1 MVPGTRGGLRAAAI
15 LLEARILAVADVVEA
30 MMSDRPHRPALAE
43 TAALEEIENTKGTVF
58 DTSAVD
64 ACLRL
69 FREGRF
75 KFSETRTDECAD
87 LHHQ

>member
-1 MVPGTRGGLRAAAI
+1 M
-15 LLEARILAVADVVEA
+15 ADVVEA
-30 MMSDRPHRPALAE
+30 MMSDRPHRRALAE
-43 TAALEEIENTKGTVF
+43 TAALEEIENAKGTLF

-75 KFSETRTDECAD
+75 KFSETHTDECAD
-87 LHHQ
+87 PHYQ